1 MQKYSSTEELH
12 YGSCQHVDIR
22 NGKTKKDP
30 TQDDKS
36 MFFIR
41 SLTKSENYHKLL
53 WWQQRS
59 IIKSTG
65 NVQKYLIRNDLLL
78 HLGLC

>member
-41 SLTKSENYHKLL
+41 SLPKSEKYHKLL
-53 WWQQRS
+53 W
-59 IIKSTG
+59 
-65 NVQKYLIRNDLLL
+65 
-78 HLGLC
+78 